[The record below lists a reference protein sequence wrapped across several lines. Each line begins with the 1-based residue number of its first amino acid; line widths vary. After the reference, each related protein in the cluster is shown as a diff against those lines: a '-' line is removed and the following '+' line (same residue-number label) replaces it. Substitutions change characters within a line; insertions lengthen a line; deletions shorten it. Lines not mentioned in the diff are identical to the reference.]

1 MSVQV
6 LKGFIWSHLVSA
18 VRANSDPLSVLTGKT
33 PASCERRLKRIPS
46 FHPGTAFVEQIFSVS
61 SFLVCTIELP
71 KKRRKKAG
79 VGEEEELR

>member
-33 PASCERRLKRIPS
+33 PASCKRRLKPIPS
-46 FHPGTAFVEQIFSVS
+46 FHTGTAFVEQICFRFL
-61 SFLVCTIELP
+61 SFF
-71 KKRRKKAG
+71 G
-79 VGEEEELR
+79 VYH